1 VTPSLVYFVG
11 IPGAGKS
18 TLMAE
23 LTSVCQRERVE
34 SSRLPHDVLSFGGH
48 VVGAELGAAGVGT
61 DALADRRPVIER
73 ATEWIASCPY
83 PLVLAEGDRL
93 ASRSWFTAAED
104 AGYRVR
110 VFYLECS
117 PAVAAARLAG
127 RPTEP
132 DGGRWLAG
140 SSARAATVAGYSAAT
155 GWLAAILDGHK
166 PPMALAHTVRRIVP
180 QLGQLS

>member
-1 VTPSLVYFVG
+1 MTPSLVYLVG

-18 TLMAE
+18 TLMGE
-23 LTSVCQRERVE
+23 LTGTCRRERVE
-34 SSRLPHDVLSFGGH
+34 SSRLPHDVLSVGGQ

-61 DALADRRPVIER
+61 DALADRRTVIER

-83 PLVLAEGDRL
+83 PLILGEGDRL
-93 ASRSWFTAAED
+93 ASRSWFTAAD
-104 AGYRVR
+104 AAGYRVR

-127 RPTEP
+127 RAPDP

-140 SSARAATVAGYSAAT
+140 SSARAATVAGHAAAT

-180 QLGQLS
+180 ELGQLS